1 MMATIKQSV
10 DFLKKAFIVIA
21 VYYIVISLF
30 AYTLNK
36 DKAALTPDHSPILQ
50 NRKEIYSIINDKK
63 LNSTKEGKLATALY
77 RTAVCGMIGEGC
89 TDNPQDGDKNY
100 EKSAFGFITKL
111 IVAPYANPPASGIYW
126 AYSGLQNAG
135 FIPKTYAAEGIGFA
149 SIKPFA
155 NVWKIF
161 RDFTYMLLVIVLIG
175 IGFMVMFRMKINAQ
189 TVISVESALPKIVI
203 SMILITFSF
212 AIAGFMIDLMYVSI
226 GIIVS
231 ILSSG
236 NTNYNAT
243 TFTNEYMMGSALDL
257 WGRDI
262 PVRSPILSIGYTL
275 GNSFLGLVPAQISAL
290 FRSLLGIVVIFV
302 LNTPIY
308 NHLVVPFASI
318 FGLDLLQIAAESPGS
333 IIKNLLVL
341 PFALPIWSVI
351 FLLAF
356 YFLFPFVI
364 YLLIIISILFT
375 FFRIMMLLFTSYLNL
390 LISIILGPLFM
401 LLEAIP
407 GKSTFKSWLI
417 GIIGNLLAFPITIAI
432 FVLAYVIVYNYPDLE
447 FSARFPFLYGIDNAS
462 FKILVGMGLIFIIPD
477 LVKVFRE
484 AIGYKPLP
492 VSIGLGT
499 YFGGVSTAVGG
510 GTGLLGQFGSLWLG
524 VTALGGFKNLILT
537 GKLKEAAETTGG
549 NLKTKPPPSGSDPG
563 AGGPG
568 GAS

>member
-1 MMATIKQSV
+1 MMKKIKQST
-10 DFLKKAFIVIA
+10 DFLKKAFTVIA
-21 VYYIVISLF
+21 VYFIVISLF
-30 AYTLNK
+30 AFALNK
-36 DKAALTPDHSPILQ
+36 DKMDLNTNRSPIEQ

-63 LNSTKEGKLATALY
+63 LNSTKEGKLTTAFY
-77 RTAVCGMIGEGC
+77 RAAVCGMIGEGC
-89 TDNPQDGDKNY
+89 TDNPKDGDKNY
-100 EKSAFGFITKL
+100 EKSVFGSIAKL
-111 IVAPYANPPASGIYW
+111 IIAPYANPPASGVYW

-155 NVWKIF
+155 SVWKIF

-231 ILSSG
+231 ILSNG

-243 TFTNEYMMGSALDL
+243 TFTNEYIMGSPLEL

-275 GNSFLGLVPAQISAL
+275 GNSFLGLVPAEISAL
-290 FRSLLGIVVIFV
+290 FRSLLGGATLLI
-302 LNTPIY
+302 LNTPIF

-333 IIKNLLVL
+333 ILKNLLIL
-341 PFALPIWSVI
+341 PFALPIWSAI
-351 FLLAF
+351 FLVAF
-356 YFLFPFVI
+356 YILFPVVI
-364 YLLIIISILFT
+364 YLLIFVSILFT

-401 LLEAIP
+401 LLEAVP
-407 GKSTFKSWLI
+407 GKSTFKGWLT
-417 GIIGNLLAFPITIAI
+417 GILGNLLAFPLTIAI

-447 FSARFPFLYGIDNAS
+447 FSARFPYLYGIDNGA
-462 FKILVGMGLIFIIPD
+462 FKILIAMGLIFIIPD

-499 YFGGVSTAVGG
+499 YFGGATTALGA
-510 GTGLLGQFGSLWLG
+510 GTGILGQFGSLWLG
-524 VTALGGFKNLILT
+524 ISAIGGVKKLLTT
-537 GKLKEAAETTGG
+537 GKIGEDQVLKSGIFSKNKVAADT
-549 NLKTKPPPSGSDPG
+549 DAAADAPG
-563 AGGPG
+563 KK
-568 GAS
+568 